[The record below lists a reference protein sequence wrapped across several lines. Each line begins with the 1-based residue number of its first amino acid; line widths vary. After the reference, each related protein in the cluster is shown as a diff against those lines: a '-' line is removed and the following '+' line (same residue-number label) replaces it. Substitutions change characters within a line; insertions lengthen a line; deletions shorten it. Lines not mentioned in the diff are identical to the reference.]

1 MKSKLNT
8 RLFLASGTFFQMAT
22 IIVDTTMV

>member
-1 MKSKLNT
+1 MKSKTNF
-8 RLFLASGTFFQMAT
+8 RLPLAACVLFQMAT